1 MRQRSNIFVHIIAI
15 TVIVIWGST
24 FIFTK
29 LLLLNG
35 MSSAMI
41 FTLRFIIAYIILLTY
56 SLFKWWKTESKHR
69 HQSSS
74 LNSIRWKSASLKDEL
89 TFIML
94 GITGGSLYFLAE
106 NSAMHYTTAT
116 NDSLIVCSC
125 PLFTTLLAAVFM
137 KSERIGMR
145 QLTGSLIAL
154 CGMAIVVLNGQ
165 FVLHVSPKG
174 DLLAFI
180 ACLCWAAYS
189 FIMIPM
195 SKKYSSLFITRRVF
209 FYGILTMIPYYLY
222 RPESIPWEIL
232 GMDDV
237 LFNLL
242 YLGLV
247 ASTGC
252 FLAWTWVMKRLGV
265 VTATNYVYLN
275 PLATILFAWWLLS
288 EPVTPWLLL
297 GTALLLFGLYQLNR
311 HKKGAKKV

>member
-41 FTLRFIIAYIILLTY
+41 FTLRFIIAYVILLAY
-56 SLFKWWKTESKHR
+56 SLFKWWKTKAKHR
-69 HQSSS
+69 QQSLSH
-74 LNSIRWKSASLKDEL
+74 NSIRWQSSSFKDEL
-89 TFIML
+89 TFIVL
-94 GITGGSLYFLAE
+94 GVTGGSLYFLAE

-125 PLFTTLLAAVFM
+125 PLFTTLLAALFM
-137 KSERIGMR
+137 KSERIGIR

-154 CGMAIVVLNGQ
+154 FGMAIVVLNGH

-189 FIMIPM
+189 FIMIPI
-195 SKKYSSLFITRRVF
+195 SKRYSSLFITRRVF

-222 RPESIPWEIL
+222 RPEPIPWQELIK
-232 GMDDV
+232 DEV

-252 FLAWTWVMKRLGV
+252 FLTWTWVMKRLGV

-288 EPVTPWLLL
+288 EQVTPWLLI
-297 GTALLLFGLYQLNR
+297 GTAFLLFGLYQLNR
-311 HKKGAKKV
+311 HKKVAKGG

>member
-1 MRQRSNIFVHIIAI
+1 
-15 TVIVIWGST
+15 
-24 FIFTK
+24 
-29 LLLLNG
+29 

-41 FTLRFIIAYIILLTY
+41 FTLRFIIAYLILLAY
-56 SLFKWWKTESKHR
+56 SLLKWWKIKTKHIQ
-69 HQSSS
+69 QSSS
-74 LNSIRWKSASLKDEL
+74 CSSIRWQSASLKDEL
-89 TFIML
+89 TFIVL

-222 RPESIPWEIL
+222 RPESIPWEVL
-232 GMDDV
+232 GKDDV
-237 LFNLL
+237 VYNLL

-275 PLATILFAWWLLS
+275 PLATILFAWWLLN
-288 EPVTPWLLL
+288 EPITPWLLL
-297 GTALLLFGLYQLNR
+297 GTALLLFGLYRLNR